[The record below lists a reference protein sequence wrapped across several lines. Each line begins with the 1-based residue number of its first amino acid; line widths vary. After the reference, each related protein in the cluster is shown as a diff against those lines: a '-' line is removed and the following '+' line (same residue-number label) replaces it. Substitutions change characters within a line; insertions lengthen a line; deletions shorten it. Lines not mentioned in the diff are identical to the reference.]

1 MNSALIY
8 RYSEVAMAKKR
19 KKTTAEMKK
28 IKNMVMER
36 LADPGKDK
44 SEIAQEIGRRPPYMY
59 TTLCP
64 DPRYRSGSGRLSIVT
79 K

>member
-1 MNSALIY
+1 
-8 RYSEVAMAKKR
+8 MAKKR

-28 IKNMVMER
+28 IKNIVMER

-59 TTLCP
+59 TELCP
-64 DPRYRSGSGRLSIVT
+64 DPNYRQ
-79 K
+79 

>member
-1 MNSALIY
+1 
-8 RYSEVAMAKKR
+8 MAKKR
-19 KKTTAEMKK
+19 KKTKAEMKK

-59 TTLCP
+59 TVLCP
-64 DPRYRSGSGRLSIVT
+64 DPRYRGGSGRLSIVT
-79 K
+79 E

>member
-1 MNSALIY
+1 
-8 RYSEVAMAKKR
+8 MAKKR

-36 LADPGKDK
+36 LADPGKYK

-59 TTLCP
+59 TELVLIQTT
-64 DPRYRSGSGRLSIVT
+64 DHDTGGMNGGN
-79 K
+79 

>member
-59 TTLCP
+59 TELCP
-64 DPRYRSGSGRLSIVT
+64 DSNYRP
-79 K
+79 